1 MENLKH
7 SKSQFFW
14 DQLRKFNSQFS
25 ALLGT
30 VKIEPSHT
38 MYSRNTEKL
47 RVILHGLVEDLKIRL
62 PKDSFCLRLFYD
74 LDNNCSP
81 LIHYLFL
88 VDRKKVEEFQ
98 KSQLYEAS
106 EVKLIDDRLTNY
118 KRKVDHYFEYHDLFG
133 YERVERI
140 FC

>member
-1 MENLKH
+1 MMFMENLKH

-62 PKDSFCLRLFYD
+62 PKDSFCLR
-74 LDNNCSP
+74 
-81 LIHYLFL
+81 
-88 VDRKKVEEFQ
+88 
-98 KSQLYEAS
+98 
-106 EVKLIDDRLTNY
+106 
-118 KRKVDHYFEYHDLFG
+118 
-133 YERVERI
+133 
-140 FC
+140 